1 MKNNQQI
8 TKESL
13 APSSLGRN
21 EKEDSLTPGLASR
34 SNLII
39 ETLVGSILIAIV
51 ILILNPMDFWM
62 PDMAHVTALTMLL
75 VVFVLYASFILRE
88 KARDERDVLHRMFAA
103 RAAFFT
109 GTALLTLGVFFGALK
124 GDIDMWLVISLVGMI
139 LAKLVARFYSDKN
152 L

>member
-1 MKNNQQI
+1 MKNN
-8 TKESL
+8 
-13 APSSLGRN
+13 PS
-21 EKEDSLTPGLASR
+21 K
-34 SNLII
+34 NLIV
-39 ETLVGSILIAIV
+39 ESSVGLVLIGIV
-51 ILILNPMDFWM
+51 ILILNPMHFWM
-62 PDMAHVTALTMLL
+62 PDMAHVTALTLLL

-88 KARDERDVLHRMFAA
+88 KARDERDVLHRMLAA

-139 LAKLVARFYSDKN
+139 LAKLAARYYADQN